1 MLKLD
6 IKTEPYWL
14 ELGLGV
20 KVKVRPCTSPI
31 FYAARAFMNKRLTEL
46 GAEYRKR
53 KEIGASVEDLPDV
66 ENPEIREALAEEYL
80 ARGLARAAIIDWDG
94 ILESTG
100 DDNAP
105 VTPEKIDELMT
116 GFWSIAASFSQQYTG
131 VRELI
136 EAEKKITAPRRMALR
151 GRRRILRK
159 LPPNVRRLP
168 VRRKQPAKP
177 RGFSGMGYCRS
188 HIPTN

>member
-1 MLKLD
+1 MLKLN
-6 IKTEPYWL
+6 IQTEAYWL

-53 KEIGASVEDLPDV
+53 KEIGASVDDLPDV

-80 ARGLARAAIIDWDG
+80 ARGLARAAIIDWEG

-100 DDNAP
+100 DAKAP

-136 EAEKKITAPRRMALR
+136 EAEKKDLSAAPNGTSETAQDIAGTAPKRVRNAR
-151 GRRRILRK
+151 SKKTARK
-159 LPPNVRRLP
+159 
-168 VRRKQPAKP
+168 A
-177 RGFSGMGYCRS
+177 
-188 HIPTN
+188 

>member
-1 MLKLD
+1 MLKLN
-6 IKTEPYWL
+6 IQTEAYWL

-46 GAEYRKR
+46 GEEYRKR

-66 ENPEIREALAEEYL
+66 ENVEIREALAEEYL
-80 ARGLARAAIIDWDG
+80 ARGLARAAIVDWEG
-94 ILESTG
+94 ILESDG
-100 DDNAP
+100 DEKAP

-136 EAEKKITAPRRMALR
+136 EAEKKDLSAAPNGTSETAQDTVKTARPEKRENSKSRAKTAR
-151 GRRRILRK
+151 SK
-159 LPPNVRRLP
+159 ST
-168 VRRKQPAKP
+168 RRKA
-177 RGFSGMGYCRS
+177 
-188 HIPTN
+188 